1 MADQP
6 TTPASRPEDRAL
18 TEEWERDKR
27 ATAAGQPIRPPMPA
41 DPVRAV
47 NQLFVD
53 TLLHLHRIQARM
65 VIDLIGGGYTGR
77 MEDYRD
83 GGRRA

>member
-1 MADQP
+1 MTDQFA
-6 TTPASRPEDRAL
+6 TPARPEDRAL
-18 TEEWERDKR
+18 TEQWEREKR
-27 ATAAGQPIRPPMPA
+27 ATATGQPMPT
-41 DPVRAV
+41 DPVRAA

-65 VIDLIGGGYTGR
+65 VIDLIAGGYTGR
-77 MEDYRD
+77 IEDYRD